1 VAAQAAAL
9 AAGSR
14 PVAAARAAALGSSS
28 GGGGSSSGG
37 SSSDGSFVI
46 VGDLVVVTGRGKHSG
61 EDGPKLHAVAE
72 QALRALGLVD
82 LLPWPRNPG
91 RFWVSEGSLARWAAA
106 SETNSDDGQRR

>member
-14 PVAAARAAALGSSS
+14 PVAATRAAALGSSR
-28 GGGGSSSGG
+28 
-37 SSSDGSFVI
+37 DGSFVI

-72 QALRALGLVD
+72 QALSALGLVD

-91 RFWVSEGSLARWAAA
+91 RFWVSEGSLARWVAA
-106 SETNSDDGQRR
+106 SETNSDDRQRR